1 MIELNVNEMKQAF
14 QPLIDRLRYLES
26 LSLDNLD
33 DEYRTNRKVSERLG
47 KSGWV
52 ISGKLTPNNPAEWLN
67 EIESKGEQAIVQC
80 FGEADI
86 NEMMDN
92 IARYYA
98 GNPECYYINQGI
110 DNYFLGRYTEAA
122 MFLLAV
128 MDYRICSIT
137 PSCIRK
143 KSRQCSEIS
152 TTVRNQVFIK
162 TEGRIFTRIFLSVDY
177 IPSFVAYAARVF
189 LDDEYSFEK
198 KIEPPYLN
206 RNWLMHGR
214 MTRRVKRYECVQII
228 NALNT
233 LIDIEKEMSNTNRQ
247 KEVEPD
253 GQA

>member
-1 MIELNVNEMKQAF
+1 MIESNMNEMRQAF

-33 DEYRTNRKVSERLG
+33 TEYRTNRKVSERLG
-47 KSGWV
+47 KFGWV
-52 ISGKLTPNNPAEWLN
+52 ISGKLTPKNATEWLD
-67 EIESKGEQAIVQC
+67 EIKSKGEETIAQY
-80 FGEADI
+80 FLEADI
-86 NEMMDN
+86 NEMLDD
-92 IARYYA
+92 ITRHYA
-98 GNPECYYINQGI
+98 GIPEYLYIIHGI
-110 DNYFLGRYTEAA
+110 ENYFSGRYTEAA

-128 MDYRICSIT
+128 LDFQICRIT
-137 PSCIRK
+137 PEDKRK
-143 KSRQCSEIS
+143 KRKQCSEIS
-152 TTVRNQVFIK
+152 TTVRNNIFAK
-162 TEGRIFTRIFLSVDY
+162 TEGRTLTKIFLCIDY

-189 LDDEYSFEK
+189 LDDEYPFEK

-233 LIDIEKEMSNTNRQ
+233 LIDIEKEIADTNQQ

-253 GQA
+253 GQT

>member
-1 MIELNVNEMKQAF
+1 MIESNVNGMKQAF
-14 QPLIDRLRYLES
+14 QPLIDHLRYLES

-33 DEYRTNRKVSERLG
+33 TEYRTNRKVSELLG

-67 EIESKGEQAIVQC
+67 EIESKGEQAIVQY
-80 FGEADI
+80 FHEADI

-98 GNPECYYINQGI
+98 GDPECYYIDRGI
-110 DNYFLGRYTEAA
+110 DNYLSGRYTEAA

-128 MDYRICSIT
+128 LDYRICCIT
-137 PSCIRK
+137 PEDKRK
-143 KSRQCSEIS
+143 KRKQCSEIS
-152 TTVRNQVFIK
+152 TTVRYNIFTK
-162 TEGRIFTRIFLSVDY
+162 TEGRTLTKIFLCIDY

-189 LDDEYSFEK
+189 LDDEYSFKE

-233 LIDIEKEMSNTNRQ
+233 LIDIEKEIADTNQQ

-253 GQA
+253 G